1 MATSPF
7 KEAKRGLRRTS
18 GAFLHSAVHAPPTWL
33 GTRFASA
40 LCYVE
45 MLLIDYGI
53 VRMVYNNRHRVGPDT
68 WRSAQP
74 APHHIAW
81 AGRRGVRTVINLRG
95 EQSYGTRWLEQQA
108 CARQGIKLVD
118 LTLKSRAAPTRAEF
132 AAMKDVL
139 GKVEYP
145 ILVHCKSGADRAGLM
160 SVMIS
165 HLHDGLPI
173 RKALNQLSLRYGHVR
188 SADTGVLDAV
198 FHRYLADEARTGIA
212 FWDWVE
218 TVYDPREMNST
229 FKARG
234 WANRLVNN
242 ILHRE

>member
-1 MATSPF
+1 MATSPL

-18 GAFLHSAVHAPPTWL
+18 GAFLHSAVHAPPSWL
-33 GTRFASA
+33 GTRLASA

-53 VRMVYNNRHRVGPDT
+53 VRMVYNNRHRIGPDA

-81 AGRRGVRTVINLRG
+81 AVKRGIRTVINLRG
-95 EQSYGTRWLEQQA
+95 EQSFGTRWLEQQA
-108 CARQGIKLVD
+108 CARHGLKLVD

-132 AAMKDVL
+132 EAMKDVL

-165 HLHDGLPI
+165 HLHYGLPI
-173 RKALNQLSLRYGHVR
+173 RKARNQLSLRYGHVR
-188 SADTGVLDAV
+188 SADTGVLDDV

-212 FWDWVE
+212 FWDWIE
-218 TVYDPREMNST
+218 
-229 FKARG
+229 
-234 WANRLVNN
+234 
-242 ILHRE
+242 